1 MIHPSGCWDE
11 SLRRLCCPIPGGFR
25 QERDRESGPRVS
37 GVLSVKEVCSLTST
51 CPLVHPGSL
60 CFHQCNGH
68 SNTHFHYRSQIQKS
82 QRSFRP
88 WYSRNNLSACSF
100 CKWSNTSWWHSSG
113 SPLATQLLKQGWNK
127 GCKLL
132 TSPLIFFLPIY
143 TSSGIYHHSWEA
155 ENSHTT
161 SIFSMGKWDADNYL
175 VIWTCL
181 DR

>member
-1 MIHPSGCWDE
+1 MIHPSSCWDE

-25 QERDRESGPRVS
+25 QEKDGESGPRVS

-68 SNTHFHYRSQIQKS
+68 STTNFHYRSQIQKS

-113 SPLATQLLKQGWNK
+113 SLLATQFLKQGWNK
-127 GCKLL
+127 GWKLL
-132 TSPLIFFLPIY
+132 PSPLVLFLPLIVVLEF
-143 TSSGIYHHSWEA
+143 TIIPGRLRILILPPSSIWGNGMMTIIWS
-155 ENSHTT
+155 S
-161 SIFSMGKWDADNYL
+161 DL
-175 VIWTCL
+175 V
-181 DR
+181 